1 MPEAKLRVGVLASG
15 RGSNLQAIIDAIEA
29 GKLAA
34 RIAVVISNK
43 ADAPALE
50 RARKHGA
57 PAIFLDPKVA
67 TRPELCYGEFTENLR
82 SHWAETKQLSP
93 RHFYDALILQ
103 HLRKHDV
110 ELVTLA
116 GYMKIVTR
124 VLIDAY
130 PNRIMNIHPAL
141 LPSFPGLKAQQQAF
155 DWGVKVSGCT
165 VHFVN
170 EGVDTGPII
179 RQAAV
184 PVQENDTAETLETRI
199 LAEEHRIY
207 PEAIQLFADG
217 RLSVE
222 GRRVRIRGGF

>member
-43 ADAPALE
+43 KDAQALE
-50 RARKHGA
+50 RARLGYASERCAIGCNASGLGPGNRAVAEDQVAGPGYAGA
-57 PAIFLDPKVA
+57 GHIHDRVGWRHA
-67 TRPELCYGEFTENLR
+67 GTEEAR
-82 SHWAETKQLSP
+82 
-93 RHFYDALILQ
+93 F
-103 HLRKHDV
+103 
-110 ELVTLA
+110 
-116 GYMKIVTR
+116 
-124 VLIDAY
+124 
-130 PNRIMNIHPAL
+130 HPAL
-141 LPSFPGLKAQQQAF
+141 LPSFPGLKAQQQAL

-165 VHFVN
+165 VHFVT
-170 EGVDTGPII
+170 EGVDIGPII

-184 PVQENDTAETLETRI
+184 PVLENDTVETLEARI

-207 PEAIQLFADG
+207 PEAIQLFAEG

-222 GRRVRIRGGF
+222 GRRVRIR

>member
-43 ADAPALE
+43 KDAQALE
-50 RARKHGA
+50 RARRHGVA
-57 PAIFLDPKVA
+57 DVFLDPAPYKD
-67 TRPELCYGEFTENLR
+67 RPDGRE
-82 SHWAETKQLSP
+82 A
-93 RHFYDALILQ
+93 YDRAVLAVLKE
-103 HLRKHDV
+103 HEV
-110 ELVTLA
+110 ELVALA

-124 VLIDAY
+124 VFIDAY

-141 LPSFPGLKAQQQAF
+141 LPSFPGLKAQQQAL

-165 VHFVN
+165 VHFVT

-184 PVQENDTAETLETRI
+184 PVQENDTAETLEARI

-222 GRRVRIRGGF
+222 GRRVRIR

>member
-15 RGSNLQAIIDAIEA
+15 RGSNLQAILEAIEA

-43 ADAPALE
+43 KDAQALE
-50 RARKHGA
+50 RARRHGVA
-57 PAIFLDPKVA
+57 DVFLDPAPYKD
-67 TRPELCYGEFTENLR
+67 RPDGRE
-82 SHWAETKQLSP
+82 A
-93 RHFYDALILQ
+93 YDRAVLEV
-103 HLRKHDV
+103 LRKHGI
-110 ELVTLA
+110 ELVVLA

-130 PNRIMNIHPAL
+130 PNRIMNIHPSL
-141 LPSFPGLKAQQQAF
+141 LPSFPGLKAQQQAL
-155 DWGVKVSGCT
+155 DWGVKASGCT
-165 VHFVN
+165 VHFVT

-184 PVQENDTAETLETRI
+184 PIQENDTAETLEARI
-199 LAEEHRIY
+199 LMEEHRIY

-217 RLSVE
+217 RLSIE
-222 GRRVRIRGGF
+222 GRRVRIR